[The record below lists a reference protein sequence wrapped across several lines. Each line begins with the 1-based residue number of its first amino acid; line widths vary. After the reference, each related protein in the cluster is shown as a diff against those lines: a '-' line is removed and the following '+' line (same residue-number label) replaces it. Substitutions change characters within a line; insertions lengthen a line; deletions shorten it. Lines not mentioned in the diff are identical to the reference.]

1 MQDQPIRT
9 LHSDE
14 ADIRRLII
22 LYGFL
27 LDDRRFDEWADLFTP
42 DATCMGHV
50 GRPAIVQAIAHMQCS
65 AGNKHIA
72 CSSLINLSG
81 DRALAWTDGF
91 GLVDAGPGDGAARSY
106 AFFPLRYYDQLVREK
121 DRWRFAR
128 RDVRLPGRPPPEGSV
143 EVPAT

>member
-1 MQDQPIRT
+1 MRDPQIRT
-9 LHSDE
+9 RHSDE

-27 LDDRRFDEWADLFTP
+27 LDDRRFHEWADLFTP
-42 DATCMGHV
+42 DAICMGHA
-50 GRPAIVQAIAHMQCS
+50 GRQAIVEAIAHMQTS
-65 AGNKHIA
+65 TGNKHIA

-91 GLVDAGPGDGAARSY
+91 GLVDAGPGDGGARNY
-106 AFFPLRYYDQLVREK
+106 AFFPLRYYDQLVRDK

-128 RDVRLPGRPPPEGSV
+128 RDVHLAGYPPPEGAV
-143 EVPAT
+143 RVPAS